1 VLSVTLRNF
10 FLENFFHYILIC
22 ASLTKK
28 KSIYIKTSLNVE
40 LKKYYITITDVN
52 FFFNIPES
60 LYKFNESI
68 SIVFEFDNLTSEEV
82 ELFLSSF
89 PDFYF
94 NPNLKRKLTK

>member
-1 VLSVTLRNF
+1 MCT
-10 FLENFFHYILIC
+10 
-22 ASLTKK
+22 SLTKK

-89 PDFYF
+89 SDFYF